1 MISIPPCLA
10 VICETFARSTTA
22 DRIAR
27 LTSPSARLRASEG
40 VSPAAVSNGD
50 SSATRTKNIGKTKK
64 GIYVDLWLKYVEIM
78 LDSHS
83 SPISI
88 PAFQS
93 FQSFFKNSHTK
104 AVLLFPQ
111 RRAPRQTNLI
121 QISRLRGEPL
131 KKSFGL
137 NPVPVL
143 MGETDVKPTW
153 KATIENVKPTK
164 YATIVIWSTVPELLP
179 TCNIYPK
186 VHLNGPKCIIGIR

>member
-1 MISIPPCLA
+1 MPEMASDINSAMSGSHLWNLRPVDDRRPHRLA
-10 VICETFARSTTA
+10 QVSERSSKSF
-22 DRIAR
+22 RRR
-27 LTSPSARLRASEG
+27 LTCGSFEWGFKRNHNEKHWQ
-40 VSPAAVSNGD
+40 N
-50 SSATRTKNIGKTKK
+50 TKK
-64 GIYVDLWLKYVEIM
+64 GFKIM
-78 LDSHS
+78 LNSHS

-93 FQSFFKNSHTK
+93 FQSFFKNSHIK

-121 QISRLRGEPL
+121 QISWLRGEPL

-153 KATIENVKPTK
+153 KATIETVKPTK
-164 YATIVIWSTVPELLP
+164 YTTIVIWPTVPELLSKLLAF
-179 TCNIYPK
+179 TPK
-186 VHLNGPKCIIGIR
+186 FT